1 MVMEDCSL
9 GFAGIE
15 HTRIYLWSRRVS
27 SEETAE
33 WVQCRVID
41 LDTMMPMANPSD
53 GASVFGFAEGVDVIF
68 VRTLVG
74 LFMMELKSGRVRK
87 VHKINPGL
95 SVLPYMGFYT
105 PGIMLAPACILDF
118 FVSFHMFASLLVGS
132 GL

>member
-1 MVMEDCSL
+1 
-9 GFAGIE
+9 
-15 HTRIYLWSRRVS
+15 
-27 SEETAE
+27 
-33 WVQCRVID
+33 
-41 LDTMMPMANPSD
+41 MPMANPSD